1 MDKVKF
7 VECTKEE
14 YDALFN
20 SEDEQQNDD
29 QFI

>member
-1 MDKVKF
+1 MGDKVKF

-20 SEDEQQNDD
+20 SEDEQQNGD
-29 QFI
+29 

>member
-20 SEDEQQNDD
+20 SEENSSEEENG
-29 QFI
+29 